1 VDSYGDERRTE
12 EWEMADRFTFR
23 MAQIIILLSVSAGP
37 LLTGAARAEDFT
49 DELRTL
55 SIEEL
60 LDVDVVYG
68 ASKFE
73 QKTADAPASV
83 TIIRADEIRQMGYRT
98 LGEVLDGVRGFYVTW
113 DRNYAYVGSRGFN
126 RPGDYNTRLLFMIDG
141 QRLTEDAMGSAEVDQ
156 SFPLDLDMIERI
168 EVIRGPGSVLYGT
181 SALFG
186 VVNVVT
192 RQGDSA
198 GEREIAAAMASY
210 DTYEGTAR
218 MHGRVGES
226 ATATV
231 AGSFYRSGGQDLYYR
246 EFDTPATNR
255 GWAVGADGDRADRGF
270 AKVSIGR
277 LKVMALASSRVKHV
291 PTASYESAF
300 NDSDTRTQDTAKLV
314 AATYEHRLPADIA
327 LNGRL
332 SYLDYVYKGWY
343 TYEDDEAASGT
354 EISRDGSLGR
364 SVTSE
369 VQLSRILFNRHH
381 LMAGVEY
388 RYAPHQDQY
397 VYWGDDLELD
407 IHLTSGTWGTYLQEE
422 FRPGS
427 GFIISAGARYDHYK
441 DFGGTLN
448 PRLAAIW
455 NPSPF
460 TGVKVLYG
468 KAFRAPNGLELYYED
483 GGVTQKAPDRLNP
496 ERMQSIEVTAD
507 QRVGENVFL
516 TVSGF
521 SYRMKDLITLTTD
534 PQDDL
539 LVYENGDR
547 VKSTGTE
554 IELRRMWTSG
564 VTGRLSYGFQE
575 TRDDQTGALLS
586 NAPKHMMKALAL
598 VPLLPGLKMG
608 VDVRYTGSR
617 RTVRGG
623 TAEGYVTTNLTLGE
637 TTLIPRLD
645 LTLSV
650 YNLFDAAYA
659 HPASE
664 EHAQE
669 VIAQDRRNIR
679 LRASYGF

>member
-1 VDSYGDERRTE
+1 MVPIFGVLALCAGIPLAGD
-12 EWEMADRFTFR
+12 
-23 MAQIIILLSVSAGP
+23 
-37 LLTGAARAEDFT
+37 ARAEDFT
-49 DELRTL
+49 NELREL

-73 QKTADAPASV
+73 QKTAEAPASV

-141 QRLTEDAMGSAEVDQ
+141 QRLTEDATGSAEVDQ
-156 SFPLDLDMIERI
+156 SFPLDLDLIERI

-186 VVNVVT
+186 VINVVT
-192 RQGDSA
+192 RQGGSA
-198 GEREIAAAMASY
+198 GERKVAAGMASY

-218 MHGRVGES
+218 AHGRLGES

-231 AGSFYRSGGQDLYYR
+231 SGSFYRSGGQDLYYR
-246 EFDTPATNR
+246 EFDAPATNR
-255 GWAVGADGDRADRGF
+255 GWALGADGDRADRGF

-277 LKVMALASSRVKHV
+277 LNVMALASSRVKHV
-291 PTASYESAF
+291 PTASYETTF
-300 NDSDTRTQDTAKLV
+300 NDSDTRTRDAAKLV

-332 SYLDYVYKGWY
+332 SYLDYAYDGWY
-343 TYEDDEAASGT
+343 AYEDEETVSGKGV
-354 EISRDGSLGR
+354 SHDGSLGR

-369 VQLSRILFNRHH
+369 VQLSRTLLDRHH
-381 LMAGVEY
+381 LMAGAEY
-388 RYAPHQDQY
+388 RYAPNQDQFLF
-397 VYWGDDLELD
+397 WGDDLELD
-407 IHLTSGTWGTYLQEE
+407 IRLTSGTWGAYLQEE
-422 FRPGS
+422 FRPGP
-427 GFIISAGARYDHYK
+427 GFILSAGARYDHYQ

-460 TGVKVLYG
+460 TGVKLLYG

-483 GGVTQKAPDRLNP
+483 GGVTQKAPDRLDP
-496 ERMQSIEVTAD
+496 ERMQTLEVTAD

-516 TVSGF
+516 TVIGF
-521 SYRMKDLITLTTD
+521 SYGMKDLITLTTD
-534 PQDDL
+534 PQDGL
-539 LVYENGDR
+539 LVFRNQDR
-547 VKSTGTE
+547 VKSSGAE
-554 IELRRMWTSG
+554 IELRRVWTSG
-564 VTGRLSYGFQE
+564 ITGRVSYGFQE
-575 TRDDQTGALLS
+575 TRDEQTGALLS
-586 NAPKHMMKALAL
+586 NAPKHMMKAIALA
-598 VPLLPGLKMG
+598 PLLPGLKAG

-623 TAEGYVTTNLTLGE
+623 TADGHVITNLTLGE

-645 LTLSV
+645 LTFSV

-664 EHAQE
+664 EHTQE
-669 VIAQDRRNIR
+669 VIPQDRRSIR
-679 LRASYGF
+679 IRASYEF